1 MVEGLGVGE
10 KPACLA
16 SGRELGRS
24 IAVDLVAGAKE
35 LGEVVVGGGLEMVE
49 GLEGGERPACLSSER
64 VRARPIT
71 IDSETEGM

>member
-1 MVEGLGVGE
+1 MLGAG
-10 KPACLA
+10 K
-16 SGRELGRS
+16 LGRS
-24 IAVDLVAGAKE
+24 IVVDLVAGAKE